1 MLFNF
6 LKKQDKTP
14 KNEPETMATD
24 IAAPSNPST
33 ITEAQAEEPT
43 PDTAEDNAWAYNQV
57 VKEHF
62 FNPQNVLWDESDFK
76 ADGTGM
82 AGSPACGDM
91 MTVWITVNPEGTKI
105 KECKW
110 RTFGCA
116 SAIASTSMMSV
127 MVTENGG
134 MDLKTGMNLK
144 PEQIVDRLGG
154 IPDEKFHCSVL
165 GHIALR
171 EAINDYFTKTN
182 HAA

>member
-1 MLFNF
+1 MI
-6 LKKQDKTP
+6 
-14 KNEPETMATD
+14 EPLNK
-24 IAAPSNPST
+24 P
-33 ITEAQAEEPT
+33 TE
-43 PDTAEDNAWAYNQV
+43 DDAWAYGNI

-76 ADGTGM
+76 ADGTGT

-91 MTVWITVNPEGTKI
+91 MTVWVSIDAEHHKI

-134 MDLKTGMNLK
+134 MDLDKAMNLK
-144 PEQIVDRLGG
+144 AEQIVDRLGG

-171 EAINDYFTKTN
+171 SAIEDYLEKPN
-182 HAA
+182 V